1 MPASFLTITLS
12 PVVDISA
19 TAEVIRPVHKT
30 RVHDQ
35 RYDPGGGGINVA
47 RVITK
52 LGGDSDALCL
62 TGGATGALL
71 DELLEAQELR
81 HHKIEIE
88 GNTRISFNILER
100 HTGLE
105 YRFLPDGPT
114 IGDAEIEKVLAYV
127 SEHPRD
133 FVIASGSA
141 PTGSPSDIFVR
152 ISELV
157 HRQGGRFVLDSSGE
171 ALSTT
176 LKQGRCY
183 LVKPSLSE
191 LESLAGRELD
201 ELGARET
208 AMGLVENGHAEI
220 VAVTLG
226 GKGGILAH
234 KGGIE
239 RAPAH
244 HVPIRSAVG
253 AGDSFLAGMV
263 WALGEGWEL
272 EKSFRFAM
280 AAGAAAVLTP
290 GTELC
295 HVSDIHRIFEGG

>member
-1 MPASFLTITLS
+1 MPATFLTITLN
-12 PVVDISA
+12 PVIDISA
-19 TAEVIRPVHKT
+19 VTDVVRPIHKT
-30 RVHDQ
+30 RVREE

-47 RVITK
+47 RVLTK
-52 LGGDSDALCL
+52 LGGEVDALCL
-62 TGGATGALL
+62 TGGATGVLL
-71 DELLEAQELR
+71 NELLEAHSLR
-81 HHKIEIE
+81 HHKIGIS
-88 GNTRISFNILER
+88 GNTRISFNIFEK

-105 YRFLPDGPT
+105 YRFLPDGPVV
-114 IGDAEIEKVLAYV
+114 GDAEIAAVLDYV
-127 SEHPRD
+127 TAHPAD
-133 FVIASGSA
+133 YVIASGSA
-141 PTGSPSDIFVR
+141 PNGSPKDIFVQL
-152 ISELV
+152 SELV

-191 LESLAGRELD
+191 LEFLAGHELD
-201 ELGARET
+201 EIGARNT
-208 AMGLVENGHAEI
+208 AQKIVADGHAEI

-226 GKGGILAH
+226 GRGGILAH
-234 KGGIE
+234 EGGIV

-253 AGDSFLAGMV
+253 AGDSFVAGMV
-263 WALGEGWEL
+263 WALGQGWDR
-272 EKSFRFAM
+272 EKAFRFAM

-295 HVSDIHRIFEGG
+295 RVPDIYRIFEAG